1 MIMNNFY
8 LVYKKENKDG
18 ANPWLIYIAISVMLH
33 ILGFQLA
40 SIISTTPTPNSTH
53 IPIQVIN
60 LPPSSQL
67 TRKPSS
73 QSTRKSN
80 RRRDISQAL
89 SQKESSEATNQ
100 LLETPIQTPQQTG
113 IPRSSQPKTTGSE
126 SITPTPTPSIS
137 KPIGVPSS
145 QATRIPNSQGQTIG
159 SKLITPKS
167 KPSVSTRIP
176 SSQPTGISNSQPKT
190 IGSKPRTPASKP
202 TPIPSSQPMG
212 ISSSQ
217 PKTIGSK
224 PRTPASKPTPMPSS
238 QPTGISSSQ
247 EQIIGSE
254 LITPTP
260 TPSVSTRILSSQTKI
275 IGSKLITPTPT
286 PSVPKPTP
294 SPTPTPTP
302 VRDKDLPDKS
312 FKEDLDDD
320 VTPEMVKIP
329 GGTFIMGSPE
339 RENGRDSNESPQH
352 QVNVPTFF
360 MSKFEIT
367 QEQYQQVMGE
377 NPSYFK
383 GYKHP
388 VENVSWNDAV
398 EFCRRLSLETGRN
411 YRLPTEAEW
420 EYAARAGTTTPF
432 YSGEIITSNLAN
444 YGNNNKGT
452 TEVGTFPPNAFGLH
466 DMHGNVFEWVQ
477 DHWHENYI
485 GAPTNGSAWI
495 GNSNDSSRR
504 VLRGGSWLHSSEIAR
519 SARRGWW
526 HRYNKTY
533 HSGFRVVLDD
543 VPEEAEEPDS
553 PITDN
558 GF

>member
-1 MIMNNFY
+1 MNNFY

-53 IPIQVIN
+53 IPIKFIN
-60 LPPSSQL
+60 LPPSSQSPS
-67 TRKPSS
+67 TPSS
-73 QSTRKSN
+73 QSTRKPSKRIN
-80 RRRDISQAL
+80 IRQAL
-89 SQKESSEATNQ
+89 SQKEFSEATNQ
-100 LLETPIQTPQQTG
+100 LLETPTPTPQPTG
-113 IPRSSQPKTTGSE
+113 IPRTSQPKTIGSK
-126 SITPTPTPSIS
+126 SRTPTPTPYIS
-137 KPIGVPSS
+137 KS
-145 QATRIPNSQGQTIG
+145 
-159 SKLITPKS
+159 TP
-167 KPSVSTRIP
+167 IP

-190 IGSKPRTPASKP
+190 IGSKSRTPTPTPYISKS
-202 TPIPSSQPMG
+202 TPIPSSQPTG
-212 ISSSQ
+212 ISNSQ

-224 PRTPASKPTPMPSS
+224 SRTPTPTPYISKSTPIPSS
-238 QPTGISSSQ
+238 QPTGISNSQ
-247 EQIIGSE
+247 GQTIGSE
-254 LITPTP
+254 SKTPTSK
-260 TPSVSTRILSSQTKI
+260 PSVSTRILSSQRQT
-275 IGSKLITPTPT
+275 IGSKLITSKPT
-286 PSVPKPTP
+286 PSVSKSTP

-302 VRDKDLPDKS
+302 ISDEDLPDKS
-312 FKEDLDDD
+312 LKEDLDDD
-320 VTPEMVKIP
+320 ITPEMVKIP
-329 GGTFIMGSPE
+329 GSAFIMGSPE
-339 RENGRDSNESPQH
+339 GENGRNSNESPQH
-352 QVNVPTFF
+352 YVNVPTFF

-383 GYKHP
+383 GDKRP

-420 EYAARAGTTTPF
+420 EYAARAGKTTPF

-452 TEVGTFPPNAFGLH
+452 TEVGTFPANAFGLY

-485 GAPTNGSAWI
+485 GAPTDGSAWI

-504 VLRGGSWLHSSEIAR
+504 VLRGGSWLHSSDIAR

-526 HRYNKTY
+526 HRYNKTHHY
-533 HSGFRVVLDD
+533 GFRVVLDD

-553 PITDN
+553 AITDN
-558 GF
+558 EF